1 MRHRSSRA
9 GSSMPN
15 GRALIPRRSSAQ
27 IARASVTASGNT
39 CPMTRAKPGESSLQR
54 RIKERMAE
62 LGIPSWR
69 ALSLRAGLGET
80 LVKTIMNGRSRAPRS
95 DTIRSL
101 ARALK
106 LSPDELFEAVPHSER
121 APQPEDETTRLRK
134 LRGLRLTAAR
144 NATWDSPQF
153 AAQELG
159 ISYDDLMAYEHGL
172 KEPDGALYLRL
183 QQFGIGRNWI
193 VHGDMGGLT
202 QVVAALV
209 GVLHPEVVPGL
220 SELLARRGGAASE
233 ESETS

>member
-144 NATWDSPQF
+144 VWDWSQ
-153 AAQELG
+153 LDC
-159 ISYDDLMAYEHGL
+159 SRRHGGSNSSGCCSSWGSA
-172 KEPDGALYLRL
+172 PRSGARTIRTSG
-183 QQFGIGRNWI
+183 Q
-193 VHGDMGGLT
+193 
-202 QVVAALV
+202 
-209 GVLHPEVVPGL
+209 
-220 SELLARRGGAASE
+220 ARRRGL
-233 ESETS
+233 